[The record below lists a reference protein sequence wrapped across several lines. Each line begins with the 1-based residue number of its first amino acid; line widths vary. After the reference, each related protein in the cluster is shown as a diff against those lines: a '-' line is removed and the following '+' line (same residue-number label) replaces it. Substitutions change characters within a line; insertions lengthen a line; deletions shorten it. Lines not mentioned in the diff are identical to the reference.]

1 MRDINKQIKREFL
14 NYLSIYHYTEE
25 YKLKIGNNSYGIGL
39 ARQFLNLS
47 EE

>member
-25 YKLKIGNNSYGIGL
+25 YKLKLEIIVMELGL
-39 ARQFLNLS
+39 QGSFKFI
-47 EE
+47 